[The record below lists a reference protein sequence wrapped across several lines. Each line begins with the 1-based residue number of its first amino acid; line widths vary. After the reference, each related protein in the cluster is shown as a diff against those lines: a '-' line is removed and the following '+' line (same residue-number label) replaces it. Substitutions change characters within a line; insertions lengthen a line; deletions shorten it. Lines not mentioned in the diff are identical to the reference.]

1 MPNARQAFD
10 QLHLREADVPAAV
23 KCARQATMMGLP
35 IVRVEASVFEW
46 HLEGPSPLLSHGRH
60 LKGDFESPTDENHQ

>member
-23 KCARQATMMGLP
+23 KSVRQATTLGSLIM
-35 IVRVEASVFEW
+35 RVEASVIEW
-46 HLEGPSPLLSHGRH
+46 HLAGPSPSAALWQ
-60 LKGDFESPTDENHQ
+60 T